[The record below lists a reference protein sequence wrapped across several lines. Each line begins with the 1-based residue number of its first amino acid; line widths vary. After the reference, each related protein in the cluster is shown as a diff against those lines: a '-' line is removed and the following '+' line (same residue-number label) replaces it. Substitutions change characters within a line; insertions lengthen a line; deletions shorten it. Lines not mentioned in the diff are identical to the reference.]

1 MNLWDEIGICFSNG
15 GLDRS
20 SECVPG
26 FSHDSGEELNAFLQI
41 LALQILGGKAARETL
56 PPKI

>member
-1 MNLWDEIGICFSNG
+1 MEST
-15 GLDRS
+15 RS

-26 FSHDSGEELNAFLQI
+26 FSHDSGEELNALLQM
-41 LALQILGGKAARETL
+41 LALQILGRKSARETL